1 MSEFD
6 YLGYEGRKRSLGSQ
20 YGASAARNAY
30 ARFLAQ
36 QRGDRAR
43 FDIGRKYEKAMP
55 SFIAG
60 YTRRGIA
67 GPGVRSGIYNQGLQE
82 FGSQQVEEQNRARQD
97 MLEAFRQADL
107 TEADLK
113 AEYQTQLAELEA
125 QKQNQIAQ
133 TAATLNSFRPFLGG
147 Y

>member
-1 MSEFD
+1 MSNVD
-6 YLGYEGRKRSLGSQ
+6 YLGYEQRKRAAGSQ

-36 QRGDRAR
+36 QRGSRAG
-43 FDIGRKYEKAMP
+43 FDIGRKYQREMP
-55 SFIAG
+55 GFISG
-60 YTRRGIA
+60 YTRRGLA
-67 GPGVRSGIYNQGLQE
+67 GPGVRSGIYSRGLQD
-82 FGSQQVEEQNRARQD
+82 FANQQVEEQNRARQE
-97 MLEAFRQADL
+97 MLESLREADL

-133 TAATLNSFRPFLGG
+133 TAATLNSFKPFLGG